1 MTLSQHD
8 ENMYNLE
15 EIKLTSDEDMKKL
28 IHESLNSNIIET
40 VDKFKKDFDD
50 EEVLLYWEHM
60 KDFELF
66 FVWK

>member
-1 MTLSQHD
+1 LHHARLTLSQHD

-50 EEVLLYWEHM
+50 EEVLLY
-60 KDFELF
+60 
-66 FVWK
+66 

>member
-1 MTLSQHD
+1 M
-8 ENMYNLE
+8 
-15 EIKLTSDEDMKKL
+15 SDEDMKKST
-28 IHESLNSNIIET
+28 HESLNSNIIET

-50 EEVLLYWEHM
+50 EEVFLYWERM